1 MGLNNWCYYLCTTIQ
16 ESGKIINGI
25 LEDPERGGWQN
36 STLAIQIAKV
46 TESFGRE
53 LAQIWSNESSSVTIM
68 ESNIGKLPSD
78 IRESD
83 YIDYIVILS
92 P

>member
-1 MGLNNWCYYLCTTIQ
+1 M
-16 ESGKIINGI
+16 
-25 LEDPERGGWQN
+25 EDPERGGWQN
-36 STLAIQIAKV
+36 STLAIQIARV

-53 LAQIWSNESSSVTIM
+53 LAHIWSNESSSVTTL

-83 YIDYIVILS
+83 YMKGKAIIRSLYSLKLLPIF
-92 P
+92 

>member
-1 MGLNNWCYYLCTTIQ
+1 M
-16 ESGKIINGI
+16 
-25 LEDPERGGWQN
+25 EDPKRGGWQN

-53 LAQIWSNESSSVTIM
+53 LAQIWSNKSSSVTIM

>member
-1 MGLNNWCYYLCTTIQ
+1 M
-16 ESGKIINGI
+16 
-25 LEDPERGGWQN
+25 EDPKRGGWQN